1 MTMNFAKSTTCFIIM
16 TIVSISATSF
26 AEPLSKENDTTQPK
40 EITGYSKL
48 SFIEPLSPN
57 SGVNA
62 TWELQI
68 SIGEN
73 YGTDLLPNQSF
84 GIRTQIDRYL
94 GDDDG
99 NLTVNETSSFS
110 QLLLSARSWNNSELA
125 GCCIFDYGLLVL
137 SSPLDV
143 SITPP
148 PPGPVLS
155 ENESRW
161 GWAESADLV
170 ASTDQRST
178 RLLDLP
184 RTGSIVEEIPLIVS
198 LQTPWELKFSA
209 MQEIITGD
217 PSNFSVQRS
226 DSPVYS
232 TIRIAIGQNDP
243 PDVNVNRTGGNSIS
257 VPLDSPLSFFSECQD
272 SVLENP
278 QYEWGFS
285 NNGTVVGSVSGTQTK
300 NEEMVTTIIPSSLG
314 FLSSDVLSAEI
325 NCRDSHGSSSTWYQS
340 VIVDGENPTYEI
352 RLTEIT
358 NSGVEIEHN
367 VSDDI
372 LKIRQD
378 SELYVD
384 IIATDS
390 SNLPVSITVT
400 SNKSQG
406 WRQFSNDELHF
417 STSFTQGSQVNGMHM
432 PVEERHLQRENTLWN
447 VMLNVSDEAGNTVEK
462 TWEVLVEDSSA
473 PVVMPSL
480 FVNSDV
486 MAPSNPPR
494 LGDNLTLFL
503 SDSFDDLDSI
513 DDTMWTISVDG
524 EIYVQDS
531 NWSTAEKTLLPPLE
545 IGGHTINIQAED
557 SSSNSGNLSFQFSI
571 EPPLGFSIEVT
582 DTSLSEKPEVGNS
595 VIVTVF
601 AKNSYSSVGSAR
613 LCHLTKC
620 SDFVLM
626 PGAPFGDFTLQLEVT
641 PDKTGD
647 LDMSIE
653 WIGTEDGESGT
664 IELSGVINV
673 ADGQDNDSNHQIKAF
688 LLVFSTLAAM
698 TLMANRIWGV
708 NSMKP

>member
-1 MTMNFAKSTTCFIIM
+1 MKFVRSVSCFIILM
-16 TIVSISATSF
+16 MISISPLSF
-26 AEPLSKENDTTQPK
+26 ADSGTKVDDSQQPL
-40 EITGYSKL
+40 EIFGHSKL
-48 SFIEPLSPN
+48 SFLETLSPG
-57 SGVNA
+57 SEVNA

-73 YGTDLLPNQSF
+73 YGTDLLPNQSL
-84 GIRTQIDRYL
+84 GIRTQIDRYI

-99 NLTVNETSSFS
+99 YLTENETASFS
-110 QLLLSARSWNNSELA
+110 QLITSARSWDNSELA
-125 GCCIFDYGLLVL
+125 GCCIFDYEPLILT
-137 SSPLDV
+137 SPVNLTI
-143 SITPP
+143 SPP
-148 PPGPVLS
+148 LPGPVLS
-155 ENESRW
+155 GSESSW
-161 GWAESADLV
+161 GWEESADLV
-170 ASTDQRST
+170 ATSDQRST

-184 RTGSIVEEIPLIVS
+184 RTGAIVEEVPLVVT
-198 LQTPWELKFSA
+198 LQSPWELKFSA
-209 MQEIITGD
+209 MQEIISGA
-217 PSNFSVQRS
+217 PSNFSVHRT

-243 PDVNVNRTGGNSIS
+243 PSIVVNRTGDASIS
-257 VPLDSPLSFFSECQD
+257 VPLDSPLTFFSECQD
-272 SVLENP
+272 SVLESP
-278 QYEWGFS
+278 QYVWLFS
-285 NNGTVVGSVSGTQTK
+285 NNGTVVTSVTGTQSK
-300 NEEMVTTIIPSSLG
+300 GHEMVTTITPSDYG
-314 FLSSDVLSAEI
+314 FSSADVLSADLK
-325 NCRDSHGSSSTWYQS
+325 CKDSHDSSSNWYQS
-340 VIVDGENPTYEI
+340 VIIDGENPTYEI

-358 NSGVEIEHN
+358 KSGIEIEHN
-367 VSDDI
+367 VSDNI
-372 LKIRQD
+372 LEIRQD
-378 SELYVD
+378 SELYFD

-417 STSFTQGSQVNGMHM
+417 STSFTQGAQVNGMHM
-432 PVEERHLQRENTLWN
+432 PVEERHLQRDNALWN

-513 DDTMWTISVDG
+513 DNTMWTISVDG
-524 EIYVQDS
+524 EIYVKDS
-531 NWSTAEKTLLPPLE
+531 NWSIAEKTLLPPLE

-582 DTSLSEKPEVGNS
+582 DTSLSEKPSIGNS
-595 VIVTVF
+595 VTVTVF

-613 LCHLTKC
+613 LCHLTEC

-626 PGAPFGDFTLQLEVT
+626 PGGPYGGFTLQLEVT

-673 ADGQDNDSNHQIKAF
+673 ADSQDNDSNHQIEAF
-688 LLVFSTLAAM
+688 LLVFSILVAM
-698 TLMANRIWGV
+698 ILVANRIWGV

>member
-1 MTMNFAKSTTCFIIM
+1 MNFAKSTTCFIIM
-16 TIVSISATSF
+16 TIVSISTTSF
-26 AEPLSKENDTTQPK
+26 AEPLSQESDTTQPK

-99 NLTVNETSSFS
+99 NLTVIETSSFS

-148 PPGPVLS
+148 PSGPVLS

-170 ASTDQRST
+170 ASSDQRST

-325 NCRDSHGSSSTWYQS
+325 NCRDSHGSSSTWYQN

-358 NSGVEIEHN
+358 NSGIEIEHN

-384 IIATDS
+384 VIATDS

-406 WRQFSNDELHF
+406 WRQVSNDELHF
-417 STSFTQGSQVNGMHM
+417 STSFTQGAQVNGMHM

-462 TWEVLVEDSSA
+462 TWDVLVEDSSA

-524 EIYVQDS
+524 EIFVQDS
-531 NWSTAEKTLLPPLE
+531 NWSIAEKTLLPPLE

-582 DTSLSEKPEVGNS
+582 DTSLSEKPTIGNS
-595 VIVTVF
+595 VIITVF

-626 PGAPFGDFTLQLEVT
+626 PGAPYGGFTLQLEVT

-673 ADGQDNDSNHQIKAF
+673 ADGQDNDSDHQIKAF

-698 TLMANRIWGV
+698 TLVANRIWGV

>member
-1 MTMNFAKSTTCFIIM
+1 MNFAKSTTCFIIM

-582 DTSLSEKPEVGNS
+582 DTSLSEKPEIGNS

>member
-1 MTMNFAKSTTCFIIM
+1 MNFAKSTTCFIIM

-406 WRQFSNDELHF
+406 WRQFSIDELHF
-417 STSFTQGSQVNGMHM
+417 STSFTQGVQVNGMHM
-432 PVEERHLQRENTLWN
+432 PVEERHLQREKTLWN

-462 TWEVLVEDSSA
+462 TWEVQVEDSSA

-531 NWSTAEKTLLPPLE
+531 NWSIAEKTLLPPLE

-557 SSSNSGNLSFQFSI
+557 SNSNSGNLSFQFSI

-582 DTSLSEKPEVGNS
+582 DTSLSEKPSIGNS
-595 VIVTVF
+595 VTVTVF

-613 LCHLTKC
+613 LCHLTEC

-626 PGAPFGDFTLQLEVT
+626 PGAPYGGFTLQLEVI
-641 PDKTGD
+641 PDNTGD

-673 ADGQDNDSNHQIKAF
+673 ADSQDNDSNHQIKAF
-688 LLVFSTLAAM
+688 LLVFSILVAVTLV
-698 TLMANRIWGV
+698 ANRIWGV

>member
-1 MTMNFAKSTTCFIIM
+1 MNFAKSTTCFIIM

-40 EITGYSKL
+40 EITGHSKL

-582 DTSLSEKPEVGNS
+582 DTFLAEKPEIGNS

-673 ADGQDNDSNHQIKAF
+673 ADGQDNDSNYQIKAF

>member
-1 MTMNFAKSTTCFIIM
+1 MNFAKSTTCFIIM

-582 DTSLSEKPEVGNS
+582 DTSLSEKPEIGNS

-673 ADGQDNDSNHQIKAF
+673 ADGQDNDSNYQIKAF

>member
-1 MTMNFAKSTTCFIIM
+1 MNFAKSTTCFIIM

-372 LKIRQD
+372 LRIRQD

-673 ADGQDNDSNHQIKAF
+673 ADGQDNDSNYQIKAF

>member
-1 MTMNFAKSTTCFIIM
+1 MNFAKSTTCFIIM
-16 TIVSISATSF
+16 TIVSISTTSF
-26 AEPLSKENDTTQPK
+26 AEPLSQESDTTQPK

-99 NLTVNETSSFS
+99 NLTVIETSSFS

-148 PPGPVLS
+148 PSGPVLS

-170 ASTDQRST
+170 ASSDQRST

-325 NCRDSHGSSSTWYQS
+325 NCRDSHGSSSTWYQN

-358 NSGVEIEHN
+358 NSGIEIEHN

-384 IIATDS
+384 VIATDS

-406 WRQFSNDELHF
+406 WRQVSNDELHF
-417 STSFTQGSQVNGMHM
+417 STSFTQGAQVNGMHM

-462 TWEVLVEDSSA
+462 TWDVLVEDSSA

-531 NWSTAEKTLLPPLE
+531 NWSIAEKTLLPPLE

-582 DTSLSEKPEVGNS
+582 DTSLSEKPTIGNS
-595 VIVTVF
+595 VIITVF

-626 PGAPFGDFTLQLEVT
+626 PGAPYGGFTLQLEVT

-673 ADGQDNDSNHQIKAF
+673 ADGQDNDSDHQIKAF

-698 TLMANRIWGV
+698 TLVANRIWGV

>member
-1 MTMNFAKSTTCFIIM
+1 MNFAKSTTCFIIM

-40 EITGYSKL
+40 EITGHSKL

-340 VIVDGENPTYEI
+340 VIVDGENPTYEA

-406 WRQFSNDELHF
+406 WRQFSNDELFF

-582 DTSLSEKPEVGNS
+582 DTSLSEKPEIGNS

>member
-1 MTMNFAKSTTCFIIM
+1 MNFAKSTTCFIIM

-40 EITGYSKL
+40 EITGHSKL

-582 DTSLSEKPEVGNS
+582 DTSLSEKPEIGNS

>member
-1 MTMNFAKSTTCFIIM
+1 MNFAKSTTCFIIM

-40 EITGYSKL
+40 EITGHSKL

-372 LKIRQD
+372 LRIRQD

-582 DTSLSEKPEVGNS
+582 DTSLSEKPETGNS

-673 ADGQDNDSNHQIKAF
+673 ADGQDNDSNYQIKAF

>member
-1 MTMNFAKSTTCFIIM
+1 MNFAKSTTCFIIM

-406 WRQFSNDELHF
+406 WRQFSNDELYF

-582 DTSLSEKPEVGNS
+582 DTSLSEKPEIGNS

-673 ADGQDNDSNHQIKAF
+673 ADGQDNDSNYQIKAF

>member
-1 MTMNFAKSTTCFIIM
+1 MNFAKSTTCFIIM

-40 EITGYSKL
+40 EITGHSKL

-582 DTSLSEKPEVGNS
+582 DTFLAEKPEIGNS

>member
-1 MTMNFAKSTTCFIIM
+1 MNFAKSTTCFIIM

-40 EITGYSKL
+40 EITGHSKL

-340 VIVDGENPTYEI
+340 VIVDGENPTYEA

-582 DTSLSEKPEVGNS
+582 DTFLAEKPEIGNS

-673 ADGQDNDSNHQIKAF
+673 ADGQDNDSNYQIKAF

>member
-1 MTMNFAKSTTCFIIM
+1 MNFAKSTTCFIIM

-40 EITGYSKL
+40 EITGHSKL

-372 LKIRQD
+372 LRIRQD

-582 DTSLSEKPEVGNS
+582 DTFLAEKPEIGNS

>member
-1 MTMNFAKSTTCFIIM
+1 MNFAKSTTCFIIM

-40 EITGYSKL
+40 EITGHSKL

-372 LKIRQD
+372 LRIRQD

-406 WRQFSNDELHF
+406 WRQFSNDELFF

-673 ADGQDNDSNHQIKAF
+673 ADGQDNDSNYQIKAF